1 MSDGLMGS
9 SSSCGSNNAIDKDSL
24 LPIVVTDPLLLITT
38 TEIPVINELLWI
50 SIFIIVSSCYSYLL
64 L

>member
-1 MSDGLMGS
+1 MGS

-24 LPIVVTDPLLLITT
+24 LPIVVTDPLLLIMT

-50 SIFIIVSSCYSYLL
+50 SIFIIVSSCYSYFLL
-64 L
+64 